1 MEPSWVFPVTLGVD
15 HHQWFAAE
23 CGTHIQLWVSSRLRD
38 LDLWELM
45 SLEIFF
51 EGVRIFFAG
60 VTISRNTENAPK
72 DIVPDIR
79 FQPPGLTNFSCL
91 RANCPGIKRQISA
104 GEEDPKAGEHQ
115 TFAAVLRNNPIPTSR
130 TWCMFAWEIWVLESI
145 TSSQKPWLLGC
156 RQPSLGQ
163 WFWLVFCPAPKKRT
177 ELSLGGFCSKS
188 QMSIPWWKVC
198 SSRNAVSTGE
208 LNRPESS
215 LIQHSAEEFSQ
226 ERCDLW
232 HLHRPCHEVWKIPL
246 KNSI

>member
-1 MEPSWVFPVTLGVD
+1 
-15 HHQWFAAE
+15 
-23 CGTHIQLWVSSRLRD
+23 
-38 LDLWELM
+38 M

-145 TSSQKPWLLGC
+145 TSSQKP
-156 RQPSLGQ
+156 
-163 WFWLVFCPAPKKRT
+163 
-177 ELSLGGFCSKS
+177 
-188 QMSIPWWKVC
+188 
-198 SSRNAVSTGE
+198 
-208 LNRPESS
+208 
-215 LIQHSAEEFSQ
+215 
-226 ERCDLW
+226 
-232 HLHRPCHEVWKIPL
+232 
-246 KNSI
+246 